1 MMMVMHTA
9 RPASRPSHTTVYDV
23 AIVGGGFSGVM
34 TAIHLLR
41 ICPTN
46 ASILLIERGERLG
59 FGLAYGTHT
68 ATHLLNVPAKGM
80 SAFADEPSHFLNW
93 LQKNKNADAAPFDFV
108 SRQWYGD
115 YIEHILNDQRT
126 RSTPASLHCVSKE
139 VVAIQPDGD
148 ALSLTLREAEPYQAR
163 SVVLA
168 MGSFPPPDPVP
179 MRDSST
185 SHYIRYA
192 WSPEAL
198 DGVDDSDSI
207 LLIGSGLT
215 AIDQILTL
223 ESRGFKGT
231 IHILSRRG
239 LLPAMHM
246 QETPWPTEWTRDL
259 PKSLRPLV
267 MEIRKQVEA
276 AAEQGVSWRP
286 VIDSL
291 RPVTQQLWKNMDL
304 VERRRFLRHVRS
316 FWEVHRHRIAPQI
329 GEFIRALQQSGR
341 LKLEAG
347 RLLRCVDVNGYAQV
361 EYRHRDTHETRLLK
375 VSRIVNCTGHE
386 TDARKIDY
394 PVVRSLLENRLGRV
408 DASLQGLDVSDDGA
422 IIDASGRPSEKLFAL
437 GPARK
442 GLLWESTAVPEIR
455 VQAQRL
461 AEFLASQLTN
471 TAAAEASQ
479 QASFERRRE
488 TRGASDVA

>member
-1 MMMVMHTA
+1 MSSPL
-9 RPASRPSHTTVYDV
+9 PASRSTHPHIYDV

-34 TAIHLLR
+34 TAVHLLR
-41 ICPTN
+41 LCPVN

-59 FGLAYGTHT
+59 RGLAYGTHT
-68 ATHLLNVPAKGM
+68 ATHLLNVPARGM
-80 SAFADEPSHFLNW
+80 SAFPDEPAHFLNW
-93 LQKNKNADAAPFDFV
+93 LQKNKNPDAAPYHFV
-108 SRQWYGD
+108 SRQWYGE
-115 YIEHILNDQRT
+115 YIEHILNQQRAQ
-126 RSTPASLHCVSKE
+126 STPASLDCVSKE
-139 VVAIQPDGD
+139 VVAIQHNGD
-148 ALSLTLREAEPYQAR
+148 ALSLRLRDSEPCHAR

-168 MGSFPPPDPVP
+168 MGNFPPPDPVP

-185 SHYIRYA
+185 THYIRYA

-198 DGVDDSDSI
+198 DGVDDSDTV

-223 ESRGFKGT
+223 ESRGFKGR

-239 LLPAMHM
+239 LLPAVHM
-246 QETPWPTEWTRDL
+246 QETPWPTEWTRNL
-259 PKSLRPLV
+259 PSDVRTLV
-267 MEIRKQVEA
+267 TDIRKQVEA
-276 AAEQGVSWRP
+276 AAARDVSWRA

-291 RPVTQQLWKNMDL
+291 RPVTQHLWKSMNL

-316 FWEVHRHRIAPQI
+316 FWEVHRHRVAPQI
-329 GEFIRALQQSGR
+329 SQFIDDLQKSGR
-341 LKLEAG
+341 LTLEAG
-347 RLLRCVDVNGYAQV
+347 RVLRCVDVNGDAEV
-361 EYRHRDTHETRLLK
+361 EYRHRDTRETRVLR

-386 TDARKIDY
+386 TDARKIDS

-408 DASLQGLDVSDDGA
+408 DASLQGLDVTEHGA
-422 IIDASGRPSEKLFAL
+422 LIDAAGRPSETLFAL

-461 AEFLASQLTN
+461 AELLASQLTDT
-471 TAAAEASQ
+471 TAIESVRAGTAGRSTQ
-479 QASFERRRE
+479 YM
-488 TRGASDVA
+488 

>member
-9 RPASRPSHTTVYDV
+9 RPASRPSHPTVYDV

-34 TAIHLLR
+34 TAVHLLR
-41 ICPTN
+41 LCSTN
-46 ASILLIERGERLG
+46 ASILLIERDQRLG
-59 FGLAYGTHT
+59 RGLAYGTHT

-80 SAFADEPSHFLNW
+80 SAFTDEPSHFLSW
-93 LQKNKNADAAPFDFV
+93 LQRNKNAGAAPYDFV
-108 SRQWYGD
+108 SRQWYGE
-115 YIEHILNDQRT
+115 YIENILNDQLAQ
-126 RSTPASLHCVSKE
+126 ASAAALHCVSNE
-139 VVAIQPDGD
+139 VVAIAQSDD
-148 ALSLTLREAEPYQAR
+148 ALCLTMRGSQPCYAR

-168 MGSFPPPDPVP
+168 MGNFPPPDPVP
-179 MRDSST
+179 LRDSST

-198 DGVDDSDSI
+198 DGVEDSDTI

-223 ESRGFKGT
+223 ESRGFKGA

-239 LLPAMHM
+239 LLPAAHQ
-246 QETPWPTEWTRDL
+246 QETPWPTEWTREL
-259 PKSLRPLV
+259 PKDLRTLV
-267 MEIRKQVEA
+267 NEIRKQVQA
-276 AAEQGVSWRP
+276 AANQDVSWRP

-291 RPVTQQLWKNMDL
+291 RPVTQKLWMSMDL
-304 VERRRFLRHVRS
+304 AERRRFLRHVRS
-316 FWEVHRHRIAPQI
+316 FWEVHRHRVAPQI
-329 GEFIRALQQSGR
+329 GQLISELQQSGR

-347 RLLRCVDVNGYAQV
+347 RVLRCVDVNGYAEV
-361 EYRHRDTHETRLLK
+361 EYRHRDSRETRLLK

-386 TDARKIDY
+386 TDARKIDS
-394 PVVRSLLENRLGRV
+394 PVVRSLLENHLGRV
-408 DASLQGLDVSDDGA
+408 DASLQGLDVTEDGA
-422 IIDASGRPSEKLFAL
+422 IIDAGGRPSEQIFAL

-461 AEFLASQLTN
+461 AEYLASQLKS
-471 TAAAEASQ
+471 TAAMEPSRLGIA
-479 QASFERRRE
+479 
-488 TRGASDVA
+488 